1 MSILVSGL
9 TQSGS
14 TYLVLTVL
22 YFLFCVT
29 IEFVAMVTSKEII
42 YLCLLFDAQSGI
54 AFTPDIFFFFNK
66 VLLLMVAL

>member
-14 TYLVLTVL
+14 TYLVLTVF

-42 YLCLLFDAQSGI
+42 YLCLLFDAQAGI
-54 AFTPDIFFFFNK
+54 AFTPDIYIFFNK